1 MILKK
6 KVNVTNKSVDEYI
19 PNLQTLHY
27 YILAAQK

>member
-19 PNLQTLHY
+19 PNVQRLHY